1 MRGTAQLGA
10 GFWQMIR
17 AKRFDP
23 FLSFR
28 FGSHQLLPLSPIN
41 MTFPLDH
48 VVINV
53 LFDMDRAAAL
63 MSQLGFTL
71 TPRGFHS
78 LGSINHLMVF
88 ESHYLELIGLPS
100 GTDVLRRDVL
110 ESPRGLNGLV
120 FQARDIDT
128 CRSALQDSGL
138 TMLEP
143 QSFSRPVT
151 IDGIEQ
157 LARFRTVRTAPELF
171 EAGRVYYCQHYTPEL
186 VWHRPWMSHANG
198 CTGLSELVVVSAV
211 IETDVPRYAKAAQ
224 AGAENQSD
232 DVWTIKVAGGF
243 RITLMSPARYRERY
257 GARCVEADGRNSFFG
272 AIVFK
277 ATDVRRIR
285 DLAAPISE
293 LRSGV
298 GEQSLALLVP
308 FLNTLLEF
316 RSDG

>member
-1 MRGTAQLGA
+1 
-10 GFWQMIR
+10 
-17 AKRFDP
+17 
-23 FLSFR
+23 
-28 FGSHQLLPLSPIN
+28 

-48 VVINV
+48 VVINA
-53 LFDMDRAAAL
+53 LFDMDRAEAL

-88 ESHYLELIGLPS
+88 EGHYLELVGLPS

-120 FQARDIDT
+120 FQAGDVDT
-128 CRSALQDSGL
+128 CLSELRDSGL

-157 LARFRTVRTAPELF
+157 LARFRTVRTTPDLF
-171 EAGRVYYCQHYTPEL
+171 EAGRVYYCQHATPEL

-198 CTGLSELVVVSAV
+198 CSGLSELVVVSAML
-211 IETDVPRYAKAAQ
+211 ETDVSRYAKAAQ
-224 AGAENQSD
+224 AHAENRGND
-232 DVWTIKVAGGF
+232 LWTIDLAGGF
-243 RITLMSPARYRERY
+243 RITPMSPARYRERY
-257 GARCVEADGRNSFFG
+257 GERCVEDNGRNSYFG

-277 ATDVRRIR
+277 VADVSRIR
-285 DLAAPISE
+285 DFAAPISE
-293 LRSGV
+293 LRSGM
-298 GEQSLALLVP
+298 GEHSLTLLVP

-316 RSDG
+316 RSDR